1 MPKRGSSALPD
12 YAEREEIP
20 LGVDGEIGP
29 LEIALAAAKAGA
41 LGGAVGPIP
50 RAMTSYEDWLSSI
63 KSRPVVFRGIRGDVT
78 DPRAPLATSRF
89 GGAYASPNPA
99 LAATY
104 ATPSHAD
111 LYEYGGEFDRPA
123 NRVFPDPDYPRNTL
137 DFYRLSEPEGG
148 SIYPLR
154 AASKDANIVSDEQLD
169 RMGKKRMDRYY
180 SLIET
185 VRDNSKPMHERM
197 SAEAAINKLR
207 LESDLNTLTAETP
220 RGAINVRRAE
230 LPDTW
235 VEYPPLDPSHLSAH
249 PSDTYSWADPSA
261 VEVTG
266 KPFKANETSELLRA
280 AAKRLGYPEE
290 GLQNQRW
297 SHAKDA
303 LEGFGNTPYSHVHRD
318 KLGYSGKTQY
328 TDKARELIEEVQ
340 NDPRFLPA
348 KAARARQFLTGMAT
362 EAMRPKNIVT
372 DAALG
377 AGAGALSALA
387 GYESAKPMSG
397 GTFLPPGPGYENV
410 ESIEDILAVAER
422 KESDKEVRRQ
432 QYLKEARDAGADVSD
447 DARISELAGFL
458 GPVR

>member
-63 KSRPVVFRGIRGDVT
+63 KSRPVLFRGIRGDVT

-89 GGAYASPNPA
+89 GGAYASSNPA
-99 LAATY
+99 VAATY

-111 LYEYGGEFDRPA
+111 LDEYGGGVQRPA
-123 NRVFPDPDYPRNTL
+123 NRVFMDPDSHREMLN
-137 DFYRLSEPEGG
+137 FHHLSEGG

-154 AASKDANIVSDEQLD
+154 ATSQDVNIVSDEQLD
-169 RMGKKRMDRYY
+169 GMHKKRMDRAY

-197 SAEAAINKLR
+197 SAEAAMNKLH
-207 LESDLNTLTAETP
+207 LETDLNTLTANTP
-220 RGAINVRRAE
+220 KGTMNRMG
-230 LPDTW
+230 LHGSPDTW
-235 VEYPPLDPSHLSAH
+235 AEYPPLDPSHLSAH
-249 PSDTYSWADPSA
+249 PSKTHSWTDPSV

-266 KPFKANETSELLRA
+266 KPFKANETFELLRA

-297 SHAKDA
+297 LHAKDA
-303 LEGFGNTPYSHVHRD
+303 LEGFGNTPYSYVHRD
-318 KLGYSGKTQY
+318 KLGRSGETQY
-328 TDKARELIEEVQ
+328 KDKARELIEEVQ
-340 NDPRFLPA
+340 NDPRFLPTKAA
-348 KAARARQFLTGMAT
+348 KARRFLTVMAT

-372 DAALG
+372 DATLG
-377 AGAGALSALA
+377 AVAGTLAALS
-387 GYESAKPMSG
+387 GFESAKPTSG
-397 GTFLPPGPGYENV
+397 GTFLPPGPGYENI
-410 ESIEDILAVAER
+410 ESTEDILAVAAR

-432 QYLKEARDAGADVSD
+432 QYLEEARAAGAEVSD
-447 DARISELAGFL
+447 DARIAELAEHL
-458 GPVR
+458 GPIR

>member
-20 LGVDGEIGP
+20 LRAAREIGP
-29 LEIALAAAKAGA
+29 AEIALAAAKAGA

-50 RAMTSYEDWLSSI
+50 RGMISYEDWLSDI

-78 DPRAPLATSRF
+78 DPRAPLATSAFR
-89 GGAYASPNPA
+89 GAYASPNPA

-104 ATPSHAD
+104 ATPSQAD
-111 LYEYGGEFDRPA
+111 LSEYGGEFEKPA
-123 NRVFPDPDYPRNTL
+123 NRVFPDPDDPRNTL
-137 DFYRLSEPEGG
+137 GFYRLSEGG

-154 AASKDANIVSDEQLD
+154 ATSQDANIVSDEQLD

-185 VRDNSKPMHERM
+185 VRDNSKPMHER
-197 SAEAAINKLR
+197 EAAEKAIRELH

-235 VEYPPLDPSHLSAH
+235 AEYPPLDPSHLSAH

-297 SHAKDA
+297 SRAKDA
-303 LEGFGNTPYSHVHRD
+303 LQGFGDSPYSYVNEM
-318 KLGYSGKTQY
+318 GYGRKTQY

-340 NDPRFLPA
+340 NDPRFLPTN
-348 KAARARQFLTGMAT
+348 AARARQFLRGAAT
-362 EAMRPKNIVT
+362 EALRPVNLLK
-372 DAALG
+372 DAAWG
-377 AGAGALSALA
+377 AGAGALSAVA
-387 GYESAKPMSG
+387 GYESARPTSG
-397 GTFLPPGPGYENV
+397 GRFLPPGPGYENV
-410 ESIEDILAVAER
+410 ESVEDILAVAAQKELER
-422 KESDKEVRRQ
+422 EARRQ
-432 QYLKEARDAGADVSD
+432 QYIKEARAMGEAASD
-447 DARISELAGFL
+447 DARVSELANIL
-458 GPVR
+458 GPIR